1 MNNKFKILDQ
11 LIEQVMAERNYSM
24 DDLYTGDVNGAS
36 PKSSYDILRRIS
48 DPQEELTDEDFD
60 YLINNIEAFNT
71 DIQKKMVAIQKSK
84 DASPELKAKVKSVFQ
99 KLQKASDEKLTQ
111 RQTITQP
118 QIRTAAAEV
127 AGSFPDELNTIMT
140 TIFGS
145 EKNFSKKIKHTSDIS
160 RVYFQAAS
168 GDEGAIKAIRE
179 KDNRDFLAE
188 VMLLEY
194 FAEIA
199 NSFDAGAGAYLF
211 EYFLAM
217 LGGGKVTGKETGPG
231 GGMGAVDFTTEGG
244 GAGSAKFYSKGSGVS
259 QAASGFNIGQPVDYI
274 VALKKQGAEQVGT
287 KSRGTSDPA
296 RLMAA
301 DIYFLQVTKI
311 NEDEFEIVDASG
323 KKYKKQ
329 DPKKIAADKAKAAEE
344 RAAKKAKQK
353 TAPEKAAMIAEAKSK
368 GPSLDL
374 NTYLKPSA
382 ILGTIF
388 IAETR
393 TKTFRDMIYKSIA
406 TSGNKIKQTIT
417 QLVEDFFKSLDVA
430 GASAKK
436 YAVKGRPDD
445 GSNTLEALNNAD
457 YNFNNLKTELEG
469 DTAPSDEQIQENKLS
484 ALDKLIEA
492 VILEEYKKGNQ

>member
-1 MNNKFKILDQ
+1 MDKFKKLDQ
-11 LIEQVMAERNYSM
+11 LIEQVLAERNYSM

-36 PKSSYDILRRIS
+36 PQSSYNVLRKIS
-48 DPQEELTDEDFD
+48 DPQEELTDEDFE

-84 DASPELKAKVKSVFQ
+84 DASPELKAKVQSVFDV
-99 KLQKASDEKLTQ
+99 LQKASDEKLRQ

-118 QIRTAAAEV
+118 QIRSAAAEI
-127 AGSFPDELNTIMT
+127 GQFPDELNTIIPA
-140 TIFGS
+140 IFGT
-145 EKNFSKKIKHTSDIS
+145 EKNFSKRIKHTSDIS
-160 RVYFQAAS
+160 RVYFAAAD

-244 GAGSAKFYSKGSGVS
+244 GAGSAKFYSQGSGVS
-259 QAASGFNIGQPVDYI
+259 QAASGFNIGQPVDYV
-274 VALKKQGAEQVGT
+274 VALKKQGAEQVGI

-311 NEDEFEIVDASG
+311 NEDQFEIVDASG

-329 DPKKIAADKAKAAEE
+329 DPKKIAAKKAKAAEE

-353 TAPEKAAMIAEAKSK
+353 TASEKAAMIAEAKSK

-382 ILGTIF
+382 LLGTIF

-406 TSGNKIKQTIT
+406 TSGNELKGAIMK
-417 QLVEDFFKSLDVA
+417 LVEDFFISLDVA
-430 GASAKK
+430 GTSAKK
-436 YAVKGRPDD
+436 YAAKGDSDD
-445 GSNTLEALNNAD
+445 GSNTIEALNKAD
-457 YNFNNLKTELEG
+457 YSFDNLKAGLEG
-469 DTAPSDEQIQENKLS
+469 DTAPSDEEIQENKFT

>member
-1 MNNKFKILDQ
+1 MDKFKKLDQ
-11 LIEQVMAERNYSM
+11 LIEQVLAERNYSM

-36 PKSSYDILRRIS
+36 PKSSYDVLRRIS
-48 DPQEELTDEDFD
+48 DPQEELTDEDFE
-60 YLINNIEAFNT
+60 YLINNIEAFT
-71 DIQKKMVAIQKSK
+71 PKMQQKLVAIQKSK
-84 DASPELKAKVKSVFQ
+84 DASPELKAQAQSVFDV
-99 KLQKASDEKLTQ
+99 LDKASKEKLGK

-118 QIRTAAAEV
+118 QIRSAAAEI
-127 AGSFPDELNTIMT
+127 GEFPDELNTILPA
-140 TIFGS
+140 IFGS
-145 EKNFSKKIKHTSDIS
+145 EKNFSKRIKHTSDIS
-160 RVYFQAAS
+160 RVYFAAAE

-259 QAASGFNIGQPVDYI
+259 QAASGFNIGQPVDYV
-274 VALKKQGAEQVGT
+274 VALKKQGAEQIGT
-287 KSRGTSDPA
+287 KTAGTSDPA

-329 DPKKIAADKAKAAEE
+329 DPKKIAAKKAKAAEE
-344 RAAKKAKQK
+344 RAAKKAAKNIK
-353 TAPEKAAMIAEAKSK
+353 EAKSK

-374 NTYLKPSA
+374 NTYLQPSA
-382 ILGTIF
+382 LLGTIY

-393 TKTFRDMIYKSIA
+393 TKTFREMIYKSIA
-406 TSGNKIKQTIT
+406 TSGNELKHTIMK
-417 QLVEDFFKSLDVA
+417 LVEDFFISLDVA
-430 GASAKK
+430 GTSAKK
-436 YAVKGRPDD
+436 YAVKGDPDD
-445 GSNTLEALNNAD
+445 GSNTIEALNKAD
-457 YNFNNLKTELEG
+457 YSFDNLKAGLEG
-469 DTAPSDEQIQENKLS
+469 DTAPSDEEIQENKFT

-492 VILEEYKKGNQ
+492 VILEEQKKGNQ